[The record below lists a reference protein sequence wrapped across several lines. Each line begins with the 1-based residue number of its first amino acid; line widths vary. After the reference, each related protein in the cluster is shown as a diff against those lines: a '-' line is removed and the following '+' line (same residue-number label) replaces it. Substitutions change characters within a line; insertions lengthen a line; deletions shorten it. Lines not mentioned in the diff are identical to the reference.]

1 MRSREPKRSRGRRR
15 SRGPTKPQGRQPH
28 VAEGAASR
36 GHFFSLL
43 PDRVLDAVE
52 ESGHR
57 VTGRCLARNSLENRV
72 YDVEL
77 ENDSRVIAKFY
88 RPGRWSRETI
98 LDEHRLLLALD
109 EHEIP
114 TCPPLA
120 FPGGGTLR
128 RTPEG
133 IFFALFPRRGGRS
146 PQELTP
152 EELRE
157 LGRLVAR
164 IHNVSASLGL
174 RHRPEL
180 SPATYGL
187 EALAV
192 LLRHPGLRENVAARL
207 DDAVRRLVAVA
218 EPRFR
223 GVERFVIHADC
234 HRGNLLWGSQ
244 GWFFLDFDDMAVA
257 PPVQDLWLLLSAR
270 PRDCPR
276 EVDAFLEGYETFRSF
291 DAATLGLIEVLRG
304 LRYVR
309 YAAWIAARWEDPS
322 FPRRY
327 PTWGTDRYWQELI
340 ADLHEQVARACEAE
354 G

>member
-1 MRSREPKRSRGRRR
+1 MSPSRSRHADS
-15 SRGPTKPQGRQPH
+15 
-28 VAEGAASR
+28 GATR

-52 ESGHR
+52 EAGHR
-57 VTGRCLARNSLENRV
+57 VTGRCLALNSLENRV

-77 ENDSRVIAKFY
+77 EDGSRVVAKFY
-88 RPGRWSRETI
+88 RPERWSRETI
-98 LDEHRLLLALD
+98 LDEHRVLRALD

-114 TCPPLA
+114 TCPPVA
-120 FPGGGTLR
+120 FPDGGTLR

-133 IFFALFPRRGGRS
+133 IFFAVFPRVGGRS
-146 PQELTP
+146 PEELSTD
-152 EELRE
+152 ELRE

-164 IHNVSASLGL
+164 IHNVTASLGL

-180 SPATYGL
+180 SPATYGT

-192 LLRHPGLRENVAARL
+192 LLRHAEVRDNVAARL
-207 DDAVRRLVAVA
+207 EDAVTRLVQVA

-223 GVERFVIHADC
+223 GAERFPIHADC
-234 HRGNLLWGSQ
+234 HRGNLLRGGQ
-244 GWFFLDFDDMAVA
+244 GWFFLDFDDMAVG

-276 EVDAFLEGYETFRSF
+276 EVDAFLEGYETFRTFERGS
-291 DAATLGLIEVLRG
+291 LGMIEVLRG

-322 FPRRY
+322 FPRRF
-327 PTWGTDRYWQELI
+327 PEWGTDRYWQELVV
-340 ADLHEQVARACEAE
+340 DLHEQIALSHEAE
-354 G
+354 DRR